1 MAIPDYLENTV
12 KDYAD
17 QAKAAYSAP
26 INTGTFT
33 GRQFVAGEDP
43 LQTQA
48 INMAQQGVGSY
59 SPYLQAAQAAQRTGA
74 GQLGLAGQTLGGAYG
89 ALGQAGSALGGVG
102 GTINQAGSTLGQA
115 GQSLGGIGGTINQAG
130 QSLGQAGAAY
140 GGMGQF
146 QAAGAGAAQG
156 AANIAGGAAGMTGP
170 NAYKQFM
177 SPYQQQVIDATLA
190 EYDKQGAAG
199 AQQIKD
205 SAISSGNFGGG
216 REGAQ
221 LGEYQA
227 NRLADRA
234 ALQGSMLQQ
243 GFGQA
248 NQLAQQNFANQGDL
262 FGMQQGLGG
271 MASNLF
277 SQQGQMGQAQQ
288 SLAQSQLGRGS
299 AMANLSGAQQNLA
312 QSQLGRGTAMQN
324 LAQSQLGRGQ
334 AIQGLSAAQQGL
346 AGAYGNQINQ
356 QFGLSDFQRQGM
368 GQDISALGS
377 MGAIRQGLNQ
387 AQLTADQ
394 QAARTGAYEPYGR
407 LTQFGNVLTGL
418 GGGYA
423 GQQYQDPGSGGSPFQ
438 AALGTATG
446 LAGLYGKIFDK

>member
-1 MAIPDYLENTV
+1 MSIPSYLENTV

-26 INTGTFT
+26 INTDVFT
-33 GRQFVAGEDP
+33 GSKFVAGEDP

-59 SPYLQAAQAAQRTGA
+59 APYLQAAQAAQRAGA

-89 ALGQAGSALGGVG
+89 ALGQAGSA
-102 GTINQAGSTLGQA
+102 
-115 GQSLGGIGGTINQAG
+115 
-130 QSLGQAGAAY
+130 LGQAGAAY

-170 NAYKQFM
+170 NAYKAFM

-205 SAISSGNFGGG
+205 AAISSGNFGGG

-234 ALQGSMLQQ
+234 ALQSSMLQE

-248 NQLAQQNFANQGDL
+248 NQLAQQNFANQGAL
-262 FGMQQGLGG
+262 FGMQQGLGN

-277 SQQGQMGQAQQ
+277 GQQGQMGAAQQ
-288 SLAQSQLGRGS
+288 SLAN
-299 AMANLSGAQQNLA
+299 A
-312 QSQLGRGTAMQN
+312 
-324 LAQSQLGRGQ
+324 QLGRGQ

-387 AQLTADQ
+387 AQLTAEQ
-394 QAARTGAYEPYGR
+394 NRLRTGAYEPYGR

-423 GQQYQDPGSGGSPFQ
+423 GQQYQDPGSGGNPFQ

-446 LAGLYGKIFDK
+446 LAGLYGKIFG

>member
-1 MAIPDYLENTV
+1 MSIPAYLENTV

-26 INTGTFT
+26 INTDTFT

-59 SPYLQAAQAAQRTGA
+59 SPYLQAAQAAQRAGA

-102 GTINQAGSTLGQA
+102 GTINQAGSTLGRA
-115 GQSLGGIGGTINQAG
+115 GSA
-130 QSLGQAGAAY
+130 LGQAGAAY

-190 EYDKQGAAG
+190 EYDKQGSAG
-199 AQQIKD
+199 AQAIKD
-205 SAISSGNFGGG
+205 QAVSSGNFGGG

-234 ALQGSMLQQ
+234 ALQGSMLEK

-248 NQLAQQNFANQGDL
+248 NQLAQQNFANQGQL
-262 FGMQQGLGG
+262 FNMQQGLGS

-277 SQQGQMGQAQQ
+277 NQQGRMGQAQQ
-288 SLAQSQLGRGS
+288 SLANSQL
-299 AMANLSGAQQNLA
+299 N
-312 QSQLGRGTAMQN
+312 
-324 LAQSQLGRGQ
+324 RGQ
-334 AIQGLSAAQQGL
+334 AMQGLSAAQRGISD
-346 AGAYGNQINQ
+346 AYGDQINR
-356 QFGLSDFQRQGM
+356 QFNMGNFARQGM

-387 AQLTADQ
+387 AQLTAEQ
-394 QAARTGAYEPYGR
+394 NRLRTGAYEPYGR

-438 AALGTATG
+438 SALGTATG
-446 LAGLYGKIFDK
+446 LAGLYGKIFG

>member
-1 MAIPDYLENTV
+1 MSIPSYLENTV

-26 INTGTFT
+26 INTDVFT
-33 GRQFVAGEDP
+33 GSKFVAGEDP

-48 INMAQQGVGSY
+48 INMARQGVGSY
-59 SPYLQAAQAAQRTGA
+59 APYLQAAQAAQRAGA

-89 ALGQAGSALGGVG
+89 ALGQAGSA
-102 GTINQAGSTLGQA
+102 
-115 GQSLGGIGGTINQAG
+115 
-130 QSLGQAGAAY
+130 LGQAGAAY

-170 NAYKQFM
+170 NAYKAFM

-205 SAISSGNFGGG
+205 AAISSGNFGGG

-234 ALQGSMLQQ
+234 ALQSSMLQE

-248 NQLAQQNFANQGDL
+248 NQLAQQNFANQGAL
-262 FGMQQGLGG
+262 FGMQQGLGN

-277 SQQGQMGQAQQ
+277 GQQGQMGAAQQ
-288 SLAQSQLGRGS
+288 SLAN
-299 AMANLSGAQQNLA
+299 A
-312 QSQLGRGTAMQN
+312 
-324 LAQSQLGRGQ
+324 QLGRGQ

-377 MGAIRQGLNQ
+377 MGAIRQGLSQ
-387 AQLTADQ
+387 AQLTAEQ
-394 QAARTGAYEPYGR
+394 NRLSTGAYEPYGR

-423 GQQYQDPGSGGSPFQ
+423 GQQYQDPGSGGNPFQ

-446 LAGLYGKIFDK
+446 LAGLYGKIFG

>member
-1 MAIPDYLENTV
+1 MSIPSYLEDTV
-12 KDYAD
+12 KDYAK
-17 QAKAAYSAP
+17 QAKASYSAP
-26 INTGTFT
+26 INTDKFT
-33 GRQFVAGEDP
+33 GKQFVAGEDP

-130 QSLGQAGAAY
+130 STLGRAGSALGQAGSAY

-234 ALQGSMLQQ
+234 ALQGSMLER

-277 SQQGQMGQAQQ
+277 SQQGQMGAAQQGLAGAQQ
-288 SLAQSQLGRGS
+288 SLAN
-299 AMANLSGAQQNLA
+299 A
-312 QSQLGRGTAMQN
+312 QLGRGTAMQN

-438 AALGTATG
+438 TALGTATG
-446 LAGLYGKIFDK
+446 LAGLYGKIFD

>member
-1 MAIPDYLENTV
+1 MSIPDYLENTV

-17 QAKAAYSAP
+17 QAAAAYSAP
-26 INTGTFT
+26 INTDVFT
-33 GRQFVAGEDP
+33 GSQFVAGEDP

-59 SPYLQAAQAAQRTGA
+59 QPYLTAAQQLGNMGI
-74 GQLGLAGQTLGGAYG
+74 GQLGQAQNTLGGVYG
-89 ALGQAGSALGGVG
+89 ALGQAGSALG
-102 GTINQAGSTLGQA
+102 QAGS
-115 GQSLGGIGGTINQAG
+115 
-130 QSLGQAGAAY
+130 AY

-199 AQQIKD
+199 AQAIKD
-205 SAISSGNFGGG
+205 QAVASGNFGGG

-234 ALQGSMLQQ
+234 ALQSSMLQE

-248 NQLAQQNFANQGDL
+248 NQLAQQNFANQGAL
-262 FGMQQGLGG
+262 FGMQQGLGN

-277 SQQGQMGQAQQ
+277 GQQGQMGAAQQ
-288 SLAQSQLGRGS
+288 SLANAQL
-299 AMANLSGAQQNLA
+299 N
-312 QSQLGRGTAMQN
+312 
-324 LAQSQLGRGQ
+324 RGQ
-334 AIQGLSAAQQGL
+334 AIQGLSAAQKGISD
-346 AGAYGNQINQ
+346 AYGDQINR
-356 QFGLSDFQRQGM
+356 QFNMGNFARQGM

-377 MGAIRQGLNQ
+377 MGAIRQGLTQ
-387 AQLTADQ
+387 AQLTAEQ
-394 QAARTGAYEPYGR
+394 NRLRTGAYEPYGR

-418 GGGYA
+418 GGGMA
-423 GQQYQDPGSGGSPFQ
+423 GQQYQDPGSGGNPFQ

-446 LAGLYGKIFDK
+446 LAGLYGKIFG

>member
-1 MAIPDYLENTV
+1 MSIPSYLENTV

-26 INTGTFT
+26 INTDVFT
-33 GRQFVAGEDP
+33 GSKFVAGEDP

-59 SPYLQAAQAAQRTGA
+59 APYLQAAQAAQRAGA

-89 ALGQAGSALGGVG
+89 ALGQAGSA
-102 GTINQAGSTLGQA
+102 
-115 GQSLGGIGGTINQAG
+115 
-130 QSLGQAGAAY
+130 LGQAGAAY

-170 NAYKQFM
+170 NAYKAFM

-205 SAISSGNFGGG
+205 AAISSGNFGGG

-234 ALQGSMLQQ
+234 ALQSSMLQE

-248 NQLAQQNFANQGDL
+248 NQLAQQNFANQGAL
-262 FGMQQGLGG
+262 FGMQQGLGN

-277 SQQGQMGQAQQ
+277 GQQGQMGAAQQ
-288 SLAQSQLGRGS
+288 SLAN
-299 AMANLSGAQQNLA
+299 A
-312 QSQLGRGTAMQN
+312 
-324 LAQSQLGRGQ
+324 QLGRGQ

-387 AQLTADQ
+387 AQLTAEQ
-394 QAARTGAYEPYGR
+394 NRLRTGAYEPYGR

-418 GGGYA
+418 GGGMA
-423 GQQYQDPGSGGSPFQ
+423 GQQYVDPGSGGSPFQ

-446 LAGLYGKIFDK
+446 LAGLYGKIFG